1 MTVTPYHVNLLRVI
15 QYAYGLEIS
24 VKVHIGVVL
33 LLLSALVMSC
43 IKYNWKSKMMLF
55 GEDMQTNFAL
65 E

>member
-1 MTVTPYHVNLLRVI
+1 MTVTPHHVNLLRVI
-15 QYAYGLEIS
+15 QYVLGIS
-24 VKVHIGVVL
+24 VKVHVGIML
-33 LLLSALVMSC
+33 LLPSTLVMLC